1 MAGAHINATID
12 DQALRAAFAQLESAA
27 TDLEPFWRDVGEYLT
42 LAHDERFA
50 RGESPDGV
58 KWEPLKPV
66 TLAKKTRNLDKI
78 LVETGHLRET
88 LRYQIQGD
96 TLLFGTN
103 VIYGATHQ
111 FGAKEGQFGR
121 YSQIGRV
128 KKYGLGSF
136 KGSAGTKKGFP
147 IPWGDIPARPFLGVS
162 NDDHQPIL
170 SILERH
176 LRRSIR

>member
-1 MAGAHINATID
+1 MAGAHISAAID
-12 DQALRAAFAQLESAA
+12 DQALLAAFARLASAA
-27 TDLEPFWRDVGEYLT
+27 TDLEPFWIDVGAYLT

-50 RGESPDGV
+50 KAESPDGI
-58 KWEPLKPV
+58 KWAPLSQT

-78 LVETGHLRET
+78 LVETGHLRES
-88 LRYQIQGD
+88 LHYQMEGD
-96 TLLFGTN
+96 TLAFGTN
-103 VIYGATHQ
+103 VIYGAVHQ
-111 FGAKEGQFGR
+111 FGAKQGQFGR

-147 IPWGDIPARPFLGVS
+147 IPWGDIPARPFLGVA
-162 NDDHQPIL
+162 NEDHKPIL

-176 LRRSIR
+176 LRRSLG